1 MGWIP
6 ARADTETDV
15 ASFIL
20 TAGMI
25 PLDQASP
32 VVGMAGTGLGPT
44 DAPRPVATVATRAH
58 TRRGHPRLPG
68 RWREAAVRPAWRW
81 LLAWA
86 PSSGFEPTGE
96 GATGGTGLARQMAR
110 AVVLEHDTG
119 HNGLQHFRPA
129 EFRPQVP
136 LSATAARRTA
146 LAGLAW
152 VGHGVPICP
161 RSVHTVRLARFSP
174 TVRLA

>member
-68 RWREAAVRPAWRW
+68 RWREAAGQPAWRW
-81 LLAWA
+81 LLAWV
-86 PSSGFEPTGE
+86 PSSGFGPTGE
-96 GATGGTGLARQMAR
+96 GATGGTGLARQM
-110 AVVLEHDTG
+110 
-119 HNGLQHFRPA
+119 
-129 EFRPQVP
+129 PQ
-136 LSATAARRTA
+136 
-146 LAGLAW
+146 
-152 VGHGVPICP
+152 
-161 RSVHTVRLARFSP
+161 
-174 TVRLA
+174 